1 MSYLSKMVREWFENE
16 SVMTREHFGS
26 VVSRFCLASLICL
39 CMLTIGVG
47 NAWAETA
54 TSDCSTA
61 LTTSYADMES
71 GKAIEWKIDAA
82 NSYTSPLRIYSGK
95 TVTFHCKA
103 GATKITQIVITANSN
118 AYGTVAKNATWKATG
133 TDAGCSA
140 SVSGKV
146 VTITCTGTTTQVTC
160 KPSDQTRWDN
170 VVVTYTPSAASHTL
184 SSAVTPVGSG
194 TVALSSTSVAEGSTA
209 TATATP
215 AAHYTFTSWSISG
228 TGSTLSS
235 TTENPTT
242 VTMGTANATVTATFT
257 AVSKASITLSEAGAT
272 TTDNTTYYVGDTY
285 TLPTSTST
293 SCGTKVLVGWS
304 SVEVA
309 ETNTKPS
316 SNYYEKGAEV
326 TLAATQ
332 TFYAVFATA
341 GGGGAPTAYT
351 AGDEGD
357 FVIASKVGDNWYALP
372 TNPTVSSGK
381 ITGVAITVNTSGG
394 IDYVTTA
401 NASGYTWTIADATY
415 GQTIS
420 DGTKKIYHSNGGVS
434 GTDLTYGNSTT
445 LTWDITY
452 SSPWL
457 TFRGKSSAES
467 SNSRGMLFNGSVFGG
482 YSLGNADE
490 SSYYH
495 IRVLPISD
503 GTTYSA
509 YSTSCAAPT
518 QVATPTF
525 SVAAGTYNNAQS
537 VEISCATVGATIH
550 YTIDGTDPTAS
561 SPTYSSAISVTSD
574 NITIKAIATKSDM
587 TDSDIASATYRLTCA
602 TPSISPAATGFCTSE
617 TVTIT
622 CATDGAS
629 IYYTTNNT
637 APSTSSTLYTAP
649 FDVTTTSTVRAIAVK
664 SNYTNS
670 SEATSVTYTGP
681 LTVAQALVVADNS
694 VIYVRG
700 IISQIDEV
708 NTTYGNATYWISD
721 DGTTTNQ
728 FEIYRGKYLDGV
740 NFTDASQINVGDRV
754 VVYGKKITYGTTKE
768 ITNDPANYICS
779 LTSYTITAVSN
790 NVSYGIVSVTGSTIT
805 ATPES
810 GYRVMAGSSGYT
822 VTAGTATVVNNG
834 DNTFTVTPSTDCTI
848 QINFELI
855 PVYTVGWIAN
865 GIDWTGSGHGS
876 PATSAEDGT
885 KPTTIP
891 TAPVSADCDGSKVF
905 VGWTNAEYEDP
916 DDAPAVLF
924 TSQSGA
930 PEIASN
936 TTFYAVFA
944 TNGGAGEV
952 LNEEFDNNSTNDSN
966 TPITSSTFANFSGST
981 NNCYKGAHG
990 DLKMSSGSTNGTI
1003 TSKSLDLSVSFN
1015 ITMDVAQYGSDA
1027 GSVTITIY
1035 DAGDLST
1042 PLESQTI
1049 STYGT
1054 GKSLDFAAAT
1064 STSVIKIAATNRV
1077 YIDNVI
1083 VTTGSLSDY
1092 ATTCCQQP
1100 ATQLSMTA
1108 DKTELVGTGLIE
1120 LSLAGGNGEDITWSC
1135 RDEADANCDAL
1146 LSSTSNSGATFT
1158 VSSPAA
1164 TTKTYTVQALQPEKD
1179 LDGEGI
1185 VCGKRLTI
1193 EITVKTQWT
1202 ITFKTTDESV
1212 LTTYSTTTVTDGDT
1226 YTFPDLSDDYTC
1238 ETNYSFAGWKAAN
1251 TDGAPEYAAGSSATA
1266 TENTTWYAV
1275 WMHSTGTTT
1284 ITRDKYVRMTNGQ
1297 SIAAND
1303 VVVVAYVG
1311 GGVALKQMTED
1322 DEAGSPIT
1330 VDFSADKSYLTFA
1343 PETAVMQLKALW
1355 HDDDDDDLDGWLLQ
1369 DNTADF
1375 RLTYAGDKGGTL
1387 YYTDESGWFWDIT
1400 ITAQNN
1406 AVIEDTETGYDYS
1419 LQYNTT
1425 RNVFAFYSSSQ
1436 KMVQLYRK
1444 NGTVSI
1450 DVPSAPTYS
1459 VNNMHCTNGATIR
1472 ANGGQWI
1479 TSAKDQKV
1487 RITVP
1492 VTAKNFET
1500 SGKQITGSS
1509 DNAHFAVSVAS
1520 HTIPS
1525 DKSESA
1531 PINVTIEYTPAE
1543 ANVIETANITL
1554 TTGAGADDATKVIE
1568 VNGRSLPDEFVIM
1581 TQKESKWQAL
1591 PADMFSGA
1599 STYEPTQVY
1608 PNGGLTLIP
1617 AAPYTAIYSAR
1628 EVAASRY
1635 EAAGGCMRLVG
1646 NNNKCLW
1653 ANGSNGLTTIQNFAQ
1668 YGSTNGSNYEWLLY
1682 TEDGEQYTIANPAH
1696 PEYATGRQLGIY
1708 ALKYGLYK
1716 TSDVFYL
1723 LPVGCSNMPGNVQIT
1738 PRRVDATF
1746 SWETNASSVTID
1758 IYTNEAMTEGHQTA
1772 NVSEVPYLFT
1782 GLAERTNYWYKLT
1795 PDGNTEC
1802 AVTGSFS
1809 TTGPIIDIVEWQ
1821 ENAAVIF
1828 VDKDEAVNPRVV
1840 IDGEVEHGQGGVMA
1854 TNIFFSKYFEAE
1866 GYAKML
1872 AIFNGTGNAIS
1883 LADVTI
1889 QQRSTGSGYTPFSLA
1904 SYGKTAGWIQP
1915 GEEIILFNKDSRDGI
1930 MKCAVSDPTYPTWNN
1945 VENKNLEFGGK
1956 GTVRLFKGGKC
1967 IDIIGAMAA
1976 TAEAGDIDNYDKA
1989 PLDGTDQPS
1998 WGDKPGFTVST
2009 GDDYNTHDVIENDY
2023 GLSTNR
2029 CLLIRQNWVTSGDSA
2044 VLNNYGDF
2052 KTLGTYTDANS
2063 KTHKGEWAGLQVPD
2077 ASGGEEEYIHTCEG
2091 FQEVGKFDYNKYYK
2105 EYNNITDDKLLSQF
2119 SKDDEGNYIIPFDY
2133 MRQYACLNLKFQLTR
2148 ATADPD
2154 DEEDVLTEQI
2164 VQVPIVVKT
2173 AKSTNDTLF
2182 NHIVK
2187 ESQPAGDPLEDES
2200 IERCKTCNV
2209 VILGTGTLTKAA
2221 DGATGDV
2228 PQMGNLK
2235 IYPGGKLVVPSSTNF
2250 TVNSLAFRRQ
2260 EDEVSMA
2267 NIQGG
2272 LTINHENSV
2281 FLDVRIDPSSWHY
2294 IALPNNCRVG
2304 DITWADGTPAKVNA
2318 DYLLAWYDGEKRAT
2332 DKKGGWTS
2340 ITDNEFILKTGI
2352 GYIVALPGSGNIKR
2366 ELRFPMGNDLIEAE
2380 DDNKAITELHA
2391 WGGNNDELR
2400 PNHKGWNM
2408 IGNPYLLTYNNT
2420 AGSTGTIM
2428 TDPLVVGKLVEYP
2441 NVANWDGSWVYDPT
2455 SVSENLRY
2463 IVAPIDNGWSGY
2475 TQTTINDMKPF
2486 TSYFV
2491 QIGGAEPTANRTVTF
2506 KAAGVPRSVIRRAP
2520 QEYGEEDNHPVFYG
2534 IELTAPNNEKDR
2546 TALLISNDFTD
2557 DYDMMDDL
2565 AKQRG
2570 DYYKYY
2576 PYPVLASR
2584 NNEGEMAFNALPD
2597 TSAATVGV
2605 PLNYYAAQAGTHTI
2619 ATDFRYDLEEVKSAM
2634 LYDATNNTYTDLL
2647 TQNYEFTAAK
2657 GENTNRFTLYVR
2669 VERKKAPNPETDMDN
2684 ILDGKLSL
2692 ITIGKTLV
2700 LSGLTGAADVYV
2712 YDMSGK
2718 LLSRD
2723 QAGNGIWRT
2732 TVPATGVYFV
2742 RVDSANGQQT
2752 LRSIVK

>member
-1 MSYLSKMVREWFENE
+1 MKNVNFLTEKMSYLSKMVREWFENE
-16 SVMTREHFGS
+16 SRMARERLGSNSVMTRERLGS
-26 VVSRFCLASLICL
+26 VVSRFSLASLICL
-39 CMLTIGVG
+39 CMLTLGVG
-47 NAWAETA
+47 NAWGTTYNFSSIPTTGWTTSGDSKTINSISWTYSSSTYIGVTSGKIQVGSNKKPQTSAWTIQTAISNFGAGKKITGVSITAYTTKTTA
-54 TSDCSTA
+54 TYDISVGGSSVSSGS
-61 LTTSYADMES
+61 LTTSSNTYSATSLNVTS
-71 GKAIEWKIDAA
+71 GNI
-82 NSYTSPLRIYSGK
+82 
-95 TVTFHCKA
+95 
-103 GATKITQIVITANSN
+103 
-118 AYGTVAKNATWKATG
+118 
-133 TDAGCSA
+133 
-140 SVSGKV
+140 V
-146 VTITCTGTTTQVTC
+146 VTMTGSSGSAAMYLSNISVTYEDASGTT
-160 KPSDQTRWDN
+160 
-170 VVVTYTPSAASHTL
+170 HTL
-184 SSAVTPVGSG
+184 SSAVSPAASG
-194 TVALSSTSVAEGSTA
+194 TVSLSATSVAQGSTA

-215 AAHYTFTSWSISG
+215 ATHYVFDHWSISG

-235 TTENPTT
+235 TTANPTT
-242 VTMGTANATVTATFT
+242 ITMGTANTTVTAYFV
-257 AVSKASITLSEAGAT
+257 AAPKASITLSEAGAT
-272 TTDNTTYYVGDTY
+272 TTDATTYYVGDSY
-285 TLPTSTST
+285 TLPSSTGA

-304 SVEVA
+304 TVVVA
-309 ETNTKPS
+309 ETDTKPT
-316 SNYYEKGAEV
+316 SNYYEKGASV

-341 GGGGAPTAYT
+341 SGGGAPTAYS

-357 FVIASKVGDNWYALP
+357 FVLAAYNDTNSKWYAIP
-372 TNPTVSSGK
+372 NAPTVSSGK
-381 ITGVAITVNTSGG
+381 ITGAEITVNTTGG
-394 IDYVTTA
+394 VDYVTTS

-420 DGTKKIYHSNGGVS
+420 DGSKYLYHSNGGAS
-434 GTDLTYGNSTT
+434 GTDLNYGNGTSYSWVIESETEGLTFQGAIISSTT
-445 LTWDITY
+445 TNN
-452 SSPWL
+452 
-457 TFRGKSSAES
+457 RGLLMQKT
-467 SNSRGMLFNGSVFGG
+467 NTFGG
-482 YSLGNADE
+482 YSLSNE
-490 SSYYH
+490 TNTSYCR
-495 IRVLPISD
+495 IQVLPISD

-509 YSTSCAAPT
+509 YSTTCADSYTLTFKEWDGGGTASGSPST
-518 QVATPTF
+518 GTVSANATSFSFGATPPSKDGYQIEGFYTNTYASSGVKVANSDRTF
-525 SVAAGTYNNAQS
+525 IASIGGWTNSSSEYTKAANANLYIKWE
-537 VEISCATVGATIH
+537 VKH
-550 YTIDGTDPTAS
+550 YTITYDKGEYGTGTISAGDKTHGEAFTLSSETFTREGYTQDGWS
-561 SPTYSSAISVTSD
+561 TSD
-574 NITIKAIATKSDM
+574 GGDKAYDLGGSYTAN
-587 TDSDIASATYRLTCA
+587 
-602 TPSISPAATGFCTSE
+602 AA
-617 TVTIT
+617 I
-622 CATDGAS
+622 
-629 IYYTTNNT
+629 
-637 APSTSSTLYTAP
+637 TLYPHWTINNYTVRWSVNGSSWSSG
-649 FDVTTTSTVRAIAVK
+649 VTDANNNANHGSTV
-664 SNYTNS
+664 
-670 SEATSVTYTGP
+670 
-681 LTVAQALVVADNS
+681 
-694 VIYVRG
+694 
-700 IISQIDEV
+700 
-708 NTTYGNATYWISD
+708 
-721 DGTTTNQ
+721 
-728 FEIYRGKYLDGV
+728 
-740 NFTDASQINVGDRV
+740 
-754 VVYGKKITYGTTKE
+754 
-768 ITNDPANYICS
+768 
-779 LTSYTITAVSN
+779 
-790 NVSYGIVSVTGSTIT
+790 
-805 ATPES
+805 
-810 GYRVMAGSSGYT
+810 
-822 VTAGTATVVNNG
+822 
-834 DNTFTVTPSTDCTI
+834 
-848 QINFELI
+848 
-855 PVYTVGWIAN
+855 
-865 GIDWTGSGHGS
+865 
-876 PATSAEDGT
+876 SA
-885 KPTTIP
+885 P
-891 TAPVSADCDGSKVF
+891 TAPTSSDCDDSKVF
-905 VGWTNAEYEDP
+905 VGWTDAEYEDE
-916 DDAPAVLF
+916 DDAPSVLF
-924 TSQSGA
+924 TGTSPA
-930 PEIASN
+930 ITTN

-952 LNEEFDNNSTNDSN
+952 LNEEFDNSSSSDNN
-966 TPITSSTFANFSGST
+966 TAISSSTFSNFSGST
-981 NNCYKGAHG
+981 SRAYKSQYGGIKLGTG
-990 DLKMSSGSTNGTI
+990 DYTGHI
-1003 TSKSLDLSVSFN
+1003 TSKALDLSSAFTVSLDARYFSSGGDNADIN
-1015 ITMDVAQYGSDA
+1015 IIVDWGETNE
-1027 GSVTITIY
+1027 VTR
-1035 DAGDLST
+1035 
-1042 PLESQTI
+1042 TI
-1049 STYGT
+1049 SHDDLTSSFT
-1054 GKSLDFAAAT
+1054 NFSFDFAAAT
-1064 STSVIKIAATNRV
+1064 SSSTIRIETSTKRA

-1092 ATTCCQQP
+1092 ATSCCQQP
-1100 ATQLSMTA
+1100 ATQLSMSA

-1238 ETNYSFAGWKAAN
+1238 ETNYSFAGWKADN
-1251 TDGAPEYAAGSSATA
+1251 SDGAPEYAAGSSATA
-1266 TENTTWYAV
+1266 SADKTWYAV
-1275 WMHSTGTTT
+1275 WMHSNGTTT
-1284 ITRDKYVRMTNGQ
+1284 ETRDKYVRMTNGQ

-1554 TTGAGADDATKVIE
+1554 TTGAGADDATRVIE

-1840 IDGEVEHGQGGVMA
+1840 IDGEVEHGQGGIMA

-1976 TAEAGDIDNYDKA
+1976 DAEDGDIDNYDKA

-1998 WGDKPGFTVST
+1998 WGDKPGFTVTT
-2009 GDDYNTHDVIENDY
+2009 GDDYNTHDVIENNY

-2105 EYNNITDDKLLSQF
+2105 EYTNITDDNLLSQF

-2475 TQTTINDMKPF
+2475 AQTTINDMKPF

-2619 ATDFRYDLEEVKSAM
+2619 ATDFRYDLEEVKSVM

-2669 VERKKAPNPETDMDN
+2669 VERKKAPNQETDVDN

-2692 ITIGKTLV
+2692 VTIGKTLV
-2700 LSGLTGAADVYV
+2700 LSGLTDAADVYV